1 MATSVVDSVFS
12 IELSFLTFTIRYQ
25 QRYSSIPKEL
35 PIFAPKIKK
44 DLQMQHQ
51 YFNNYVQHVYRMRPT
66 HARFCVHVHWFSG
79 FI

>member
-1 MATSVVDSVFS
+1 M
-12 IELSFLTFTIRYQ
+12 
-25 QRYSSIPKEL
+25 K
-35 PIFAPKIKK
+35 
-44 DLQMQHQ
+44 HQ